1 MAKLRASNAYA
12 SESADTCRAQ
22 NTRRGTVGN
31 QTNTRKEPK
40 MNQSISKAWQQYEAG
55 LEYKRKIGLFETV
68 RRNERFYR
76 GEQWGNEGAGL
87 PRPVFNVI
95 RRITD
100 YLVCTVASGD
110 VSINFSDDNLPFIT
124 DPDTAAAARAAI
136 KTLSRNVSYRW
147 ERQRMDNKAYRLL
160 TDAAISG
167 DGVMYCWWDPSVPTG
182 QLVSGDIVTDVIDST
197 NLFVADVNRA
207 DIQSQQYIILS
218 GRASVSALRAEA
230 RRCGMNESDIAKIV
244 PDRNVSEQS
253 GDLARYELEDGD
265 GKSTF
270 IIKFWRENGRV
281 VFEKRTENA
290 VINRQKTAQT
300 LYPVAYFNWQS
311 TKNSFHGTSPIS
323 SLIPN
328 QKFINR
334 AFSMVMKHMTDTA
347 FSKVVYD
354 KSRIPE
360 WSNEVG
366 EAIAAVGGT
375 SIADAVQ
382 VLGVGELAD
391 DYLGLLNMT
400 VDLTRDL
407 SGATETVL
415 GEGAANNASAILALQ
430 EAARIPLDQ
439 VRRSYFGCI
448 EDVANIWADMMCAY
462 YSDQR
467 LLAYHTESGDAA
479 ERVDFS
485 ALKNS
490 MLRARVDVGE
500 ISRYSAA
507 GALSMLNRLLDAGCI
522 TPIQY
527 IERLPEGLV
536 HDRTRLLEQL
546 KTAKGEKYDE

>member
-1 MAKLRASNAYA
+1 
-12 SESADTCRAQ
+12 
-22 NTRRGTVGN
+22 
-31 QTNTRKEPK
+31 

-100 YLVCTVASGD
+100 YLVCTVASGN
-110 VSINFSDDNLPFIT
+110 VSINFNDENLPFIT
-124 DPDTAAAARAAI
+124 DADTASASRAAV
-136 KTLSRNVSYRW
+136 KTLSSNASYRW
-147 ERQRMDNKAYRLL
+147 ERQHMDRKAYRLL

-167 DGVMYCWWDPSVPTG
+167 DGVIYCWWDPTIATG
-182 QLVSGDIVTDVIDST
+182 QPVSGDIVTDVIDNT

-218 GRASVSALRAEA
+218 GRAPVSILCAEA
-230 RRCGMNESDIAKIV
+230 RRYGASEQDIAKIV
-244 PDRNVSEQS
+244 PDKNVSEQS
-253 GDLARYELEDGD
+253 GELSRHELEDGD
-265 GKSTF
+265 GKATF
-270 IIKFWRENGRV
+270 IIKFWREDGRV
-281 VFEKRTENA
+281 VFEKSTKNT
-290 VINRQKTAQT
+290 VINRRKTAQT

-334 AFSMVMKHMTDTA
+334 AFSMVMKHMTDAA

-382 VLGVGELAD
+382 VVGVGELAD
-391 DYLGLLNMT
+391 DYIDLLNMT
-400 VDLTRDL
+400 VDLTREL
-407 SGATETVL
+407 CGATETAL
-415 GEGAANNASAILALQ
+415 GEGSADNASAILALQ
-430 EAARIPLDQ
+430 EAAKIPLEQ
-439 VRRSYFGCI
+439 VRHSYFGCI

-467 LLAYHTESGDAA
+467 LLPYHTDAGDVA
-479 ERVDFS
+479 ERVSFS
-485 ALKNS
+485 ALRNS
-490 MLRARVDVGE
+490 MLRAHVDVGE

-527 IERLPEGLV
+527 IERLPAGLV
-536 HDRTRLLEQL
+536 HDRARLLEQL
-546 KTAKGEKYDE
+546 KDAKGENTDAE

>member
-1 MAKLRASNAYA
+1 
-12 SESADTCRAQ
+12 
-22 NTRRGTVGN
+22 
-31 QTNTRKEPK
+31 

-100 YLVCTVASGD
+100 YLVCTVASGN
-110 VSINFSDDNLPFIT
+110 VSINFSDENLPFIS
-124 DPDTAAAARAAI
+124 DADTAAAARAAI
-136 KTLSRNVSYRW
+136 KTLSSNASYRW
-147 ERQRMDNKAYRLL
+147 ERQHMDRKAYRLL

-167 DGVMYCWWDPSVPTG
+167 DGVIYCWWDPTISTG
-182 QLVSGDIVTDVIDST
+182 QPVSGDIVTDVIDNT

-207 DIQSQQYIILS
+207 DIQSQEYIILS
-218 GRASVSALRAEA
+218 GRAPVSALRAEA
-230 RRCGMNESDIAKIV
+230 RRYGISEQDIAKIA
-244 PDRNVSEQS
+244 PDKNTSEQA
-253 GDLARYELEDGD
+253 GDLSRHELDDGD
-265 GKSTF
+265 GKATF
-270 IIKFWRENGRV
+270 IIKFWREDGRV
-281 VFEKRTENA
+281 VFEKSTKNA
-290 VINRQKTAQT
+290 IINRRKTLQT

-382 VLGVGELAD
+382 VVGVGELAD

-400 VDLTRDL
+400 VDLTREL
-407 SGATETVL
+407 CGATETAL
-415 GEGAANNASAILALQ
+415 GEGSANNASAILALQ
-430 EAARIPLDQ
+430 EAAKIPLEQ
-439 VRRSYFGCI
+439 VRHSYFGCI
-448 EDVANIWADMMCAY
+448 EDMANIWADMMCAY

-467 LLAYHTESGDAA
+467 LLPYHTSTGDAA
-479 ERVDFS
+479 ERVNFS
-485 ALKNS
+485 ALRHS
-490 MLRARVDVGE
+490 MLRSHIDVGE

-527 IERLPEGLV
+527 IERLPAGLV

-546 KTAKGEKYDE
+546 NAAKGENIHAE